1 MSNQMSLM
9 SPQLPNEMLLGIAE
23 EWLEE
28 CYDEEGERIEP
39 IYLYINKCLAQVL
52 YGLTD
57 LHVRFEV
64 TELSSEMVKLV
75 KREETI
81 AH

>member
-1 MSNQMSLM
+1 MSLM
-9 SPQLPNEMLLGIAE
+9 SLQLPNEILLGIVE
-23 EWLEE
+23 KWLEE
-28 CYDEEGERIEP
+28 CYDEEGEGIEP
-39 IYLYINKCLAQVL
+39 VYLYTNKCLAQVL

-57 LHVRFEV
+57 LHVQFEV
-64 TELSSEMVKLV
+64 TEFSSGMVKLV